1 MIQQIGA
8 SLQQGTRALLCSYAS
23 HICAV
28 RRVIPGHYEEN
39 RAGIRT
45 AVFVEKRKYHT
56 ITSR

>member
-8 SLQQGTRALLCSYAS
+8 SLQQGTLLCSYAS
-23 HICAV
+23 HRCAV
-28 RRVIPGHYEEN
+28 RRVIPGDYEEN

-45 AVFVEKRKYHT
+45 AVPVEKGKYHT